1 MNGVDIGVRKPC
13 VQSEVVVDGYN
24 PALGSQRQE
33 DAEF

>member
-1 MNGVDIGVRKPC
+1 MNGVDFGVRKPC

-24 PALGSQRQE
+24 PTLRRQRQE